1 MKPGLASAAP
11 CRVGDRLK
19 FPDGAAAVISAMDRL
34 ADPEVDC
41 VLLAAT
47 NDIVG
52 LAAFAGAAAKARGV
66 HIAAT
71 SSRDMLFTVGPA
83 HCEVMQTIANPA
95 KEILICSEPF
105 QSQIQPSV
113 LYEGF
118 ELDDSSWAKLEA
130 MAAKSYVPATDYS
143 RQAGAGSKSSDN
155 D

>member
-66 HIAAT
+66 RIAAT